1 MNADKVSH
9 RLSEFLSTKVAA
21 SSKTQRQIAD
31 ELDVSLPT
39 CKRWLKGIGVD
50 FQNVSM
56 LADVLRFDF
65 GELGTFLNQT
75 TVTQFSYTERQEL
88 CLSENI
94 ELLVVFDMLHRGST
108 VGQIQKKLDAS
119 ASGINRLLKE
129 LEDIKLIERMPHDR
143 IRIIPHGE
151 PTWKPNGPLKKA
163 LRNILV
169 ERVSTLAKK
178 HAENVIALVQVNAA
192 DETELRR
199 LSQEWIKFAS
209 ESDNRARRLKKGDKQ
224 SFAVMAAM
232 VPMALEDILN

>member
-1 MNADKVSH
+1 MLLRLRASFARVYWLEAGVGGMILKRSVLAFLFVLSFLCVS
-9 RLSEFLSTKVAA
+9 
-21 SSKTQRQIAD
+21 
-31 ELDVSLPT
+31 
-39 CKRWLKGIGVD
+39 
-50 FQNVSM
+50 
-56 LADVLRFDF
+56 
-65 GELGTFLNQT
+65 
-75 TVTQFSYTERQEL
+75 
-88 CLSENI
+88 
-94 ELLVVFDMLHRGST
+94 
-108 VGQIQKKLDAS
+108 
-119 ASGINRLLKE
+119 
-129 LEDIKLIERMPHDR
+129 
-143 IRIIPHGE
+143 
-151 PTWKPNGPLKKA
+151 WKPNGPLKKA